1 MGNISTNIK
10 STIYKSMITCNVLPN
25 TLLLH
30 IIQHLTLPIND
41 KVCFSELGI
50 YDENEELVLIG
61 KFSQPLVRNF
71 NSDMMIIQA
80 TIDF

>member
-1 MGNISTNIK
+1 MIK
-10 STIYKSMITCNVLPN
+10 YVLVN
-25 TLLLH
+25 
-30 IIQHLTLPIND
+30 
-41 KVCFSELGI
+41 LG
-50 YDENEELVLIG
+50 YMMKNEELVLIG